1 MTSTDCVQAM
11 RIAFMGTPD
20 FSVPALD
27 ALRAAGHEVACVY
40 TQPPRPAGR
49 GQKERKSPV
58 HLRAE
63 ECGIEVRYPV
73 SLKDTEAQAAFA
85 ALDMDAAVVVAYGLI
100 LPAAILEA
108 PKRGCINIH
117 ASLLP
122 RWRGAAPIQRA
133 LLEGDTETGV
143 TIMQMDEGLDTG
155 PVFVREAI
163 TIGPEMNA
171 GELHDALSYLGGRLI
186 VVTLAELEAGALS
199 GIAQIEDGMTYAAKL
214 ERGEER
220 IDWTRSAEELVLHVR
235 GFAPWPGAW
244 FEQDGDRIKV
254 LAAEIAM
261 GDGEPGEVRDDAL
274 LVACGEGSLRLLR
287 VQRAGRGAM
296 EAGEYL
302 RGRPVPKGT
311 RLT

>member
-1 MTSTDCVQAM
+1 M

-20 FSVPALD
+20 FSVPAFD
-27 ALRAAGHEVACVY
+27 ALLAAGHEIACVY

-63 ECGIEVRYPV
+63 SEGIEVRTPA
-73 SLKDTEAQAAFA
+73 SLKDADAQAAFA
-85 ALDMDAAVVVAYGLI
+85 ALELDTAVVVAYGLI
-100 LPAAILEA
+100 LPLPILEA

-133 LLEGDTETGV
+133 LLAGDAETGV

-155 PVFVREAI
+155 PELLREAVA
-163 TIGPEMNA
+163 IGSGMDA
-171 GELHDALSYLGGRLI
+171 GELHDALCELGGRLI
-186 VVTLAELEAGALS
+186 VAALAGLESAAIVPVPQTEVGA
-199 GIAQIEDGMTYAAKL
+199 TYAKKL

-220 IDWTRSAEELVLHVR
+220 IDWTKSAAEITRHVR

-254 LAAEIAM
+254 LVAEAT
-261 GDGEPGEVRDDAL
+261 DGEGQPGEVLDDGMR
-274 LVACGEGSLRLLR
+274 VACGAGAVQLLR

-296 EAGEYL
+296 DANEYL
-302 RGRPVPKGT
+302 RGRPVPGGT
-311 RLT
+311 RFA